1 MLADIN
7 DNIAGAVKRLFTS
20 NDETVLLSYDAARN
34 RLQNKSE
41 GAKTAA
47 LAATARLG

>member
-7 DNIAGAVKRLFTS
+7 DNIAGAVKRLFAS
-20 NDETVLLSYDAARN
+20 DAETVLLSYDAAKN
-34 RLQNKSE
+34 RLQNKRE
-41 GAKTAA
+41 TAA